1 MTAHD
6 YMSWSAQLDVPTTGI
21 QRSYYLP
28 DGESHGLSSASE
40 RDQTWFGLSQI
51 CLTSHADR
59 LTIGGGVRPSK
70 NVSLILN
77 VRKIEREGL
86 SWYRKRES
94 CLTLSH
100 RLTVPGK
107 DFEIR

>member
-59 LTIGGGVRPSK
+59 LTIGGGARLRATAALNERFPEVQLGCRILSK
-70 NVSLILN
+70 
-77 VRKIEREGL
+77 
-86 SWYRKRES
+86 
-94 CLTLSH
+94 CLTVL
-100 RLTVPGK
+100 L
-107 DFEIR
+107 